1 MPHLTRWRSPSLL
14 VAIVAL
20 VFSITAASASA
31 QSANG
36 VESSKS
42 RTSAKRNSAVSTWN
56 DFASNL
62 VAANLPPGPQTH
74 TLAITQ
80 IAVHDALNAI
90 DPRYEPYAFVGS
102 APRASTAAAVAA
114 SAHDTLV
121 ELVPGAA
128 MSVDAQYDAALSS
141 VPDGDAKDAG
151 IATGRAAA
159 AAILARRSSDDLL
172 GAITKPYT
180 PGPADP
186 GVYQPTTPLNF
197 VLLAGWGELAPFALN
212 STSQFRP
219 PAPASLKSSAYTFDF
234 AEAKAVGSASSTRR
248 TARQT
253 ETALF
258 WYDVAVKEWN
268 AAAQQGLVDRS
279 ADEWRAARALTVLN
293 IALADAVIATFEA
306 KFHFNYWRPMTAI
319 RSGDHDGNPA
329 TRANSD
335 WQPLCVT
342 PPFPEYP
349 STHAAT
355 GAAAATSLALELGD
369 RHNFVVASPT
379 GASRTYRRFSAAA
392 YEEGVSRI
400 YCGIH
405 FRTAMNMGFLTGA
418 RIAHYVDKNLLQAV
432 DRTHP
437 RTDHPAPLGQ
447 ARRAPAPNGAPTHRA
462 RRPRRNP
469 SSPSPDGRARRAA
482 TPADVR

>member
-1 MPHLTRWRSPSLL
+1 MPHLTPRRSPALL

-20 VFSITAASASA
+20 VFSITAAGASA
-31 QSANG
+31 QSAND
-36 VESSKS
+36 VESSTS
-42 RTSAKRNSAVSTWN
+42 RTSAKRSSAVSSWN
-56 DFASNL
+56 GLASNI

-74 TLAITQ
+74 ALAITQ

-90 DPRYEPYAFVGS
+90 DRRYEPYAFAGS

-114 SAHDTLV
+114 ATHDTLV
-121 ELVPGAA
+121 KLVPEAA
-128 MSVDAQYDAALSS
+128 TSVEAQYDAALSS
-141 VPDGDAKDAG
+141 VPAGDAKDAG

-159 AAILARRSSDDLL
+159 AAILARRSADDLL

-180 PGPADP
+180 PGPVDP
-186 GVYQPTTPLNF
+186 GVYQPTPPLN
-197 VLLAGWGELAPFALN
+197 VVILAGWGELAPFALN
-212 STSQFRP
+212 SAGQFRP
-219 PAPASLKSSAYTFDF
+219 PAPPSLKSSRYTSDF
-234 AEAKAVGSASSTRR
+234 AEARAVGSASSTRR

-253 ETALF
+253 DTARF

-268 AAAQQGLVDRS
+268 VVAQQGLADRP
-279 ADEWRAARALTVLN
+279 ADEWRAARALAVLN
-293 IALADAVIATFEA
+293 IALADSVIAIFDA
-306 KFHFNYWRPMTAI
+306 KFRFNYWRPITAI
-319 RSGDHDGNPA
+319 HAGDHDGNPA
-329 TRANSD
+329 TRGDSD

-355 GAAAATSLALELGD
+355 GAAAATSLVLELGD
-369 RHNFVVASPT
+369 RHEFTVTNPT

-392 YEEGVSRI
+392 YEKGVSRI

-405 FRTAMNMGFLTGA
+405 FRTAMNMGFVTGA

-437 RTDHPAPLGQ
+437 RN
-447 ARRAPAPNGAPTHRA
+447 R
-462 RRPRRNP
+462 
-469 SSPSPDGRARRAA
+469 
-482 TPADVR
+482 